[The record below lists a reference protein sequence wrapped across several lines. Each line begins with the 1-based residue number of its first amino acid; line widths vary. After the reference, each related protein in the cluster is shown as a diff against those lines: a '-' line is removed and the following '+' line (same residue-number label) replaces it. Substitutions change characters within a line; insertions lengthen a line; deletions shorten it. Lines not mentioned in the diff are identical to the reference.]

1 MLKIKY
7 NKGIGL
13 KFYPNLKGRD
23 VELFF
28 IFQYDKLKY
37 SNNNCKEVEKNED

>member
-1 MLKIKY
+1 MIKIKY
-7 NKGIGL
+7 NDGIGL
-13 KFYPNLKGRD
+13 KFYPNLKKRD

-37 SNNNCKEVEKNED
+37 SNNNYEDVKK